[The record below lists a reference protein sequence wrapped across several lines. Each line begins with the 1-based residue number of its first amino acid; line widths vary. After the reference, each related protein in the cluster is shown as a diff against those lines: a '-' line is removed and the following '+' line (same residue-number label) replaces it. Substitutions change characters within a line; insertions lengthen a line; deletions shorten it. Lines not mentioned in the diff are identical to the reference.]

1 MADVDL
7 APAFHILSKSLICCI
22 FSCCGGIC
30 FLWQVSGLISNRAG
44 IWGLQID
51 CQLEI
56 SLCTLFQE
64 MFLYFLDSSI
74 SSEKGIHPEWRG
86 EQCYQIVPP
95 LGFKQNTSKVLKTK
109 PCNYLKL
116 REYKSLFSL

>member
-1 MADVDL
+1 MSQLSGVKVRL
-7 APAFHILSKSLICCI
+7 EKYGRCESFHILSQSLICCI
-22 FSCCGGIC
+22 ISCCGGIC
-30 FLWQVSGLISNRAG
+30 FLWQVSGLISNRAD

-74 SSEKGIHPEWRG
+74 SSETRIHPEWKG

-95 LGFKQNTSKVLKTK
+95 LGFKQHIQGTEN
-109 PCNYLKL
+109 
-116 REYKSLFSL
+116 